1 MSLEKI
7 VDTIIADAR
16 KEAEE
21 IILESRK
28 KAEEIRQTARREAE
42 EKAAARL
49 AEADREARLQAGRIL
64 TQARL
69 EKKLL
74 VLRQKRDLIDQ
85 VLTRAFES
93 DSLRP
98 VKLKRTVVVKDGE
111 REEVF
116 GREKLIAELR
126 ARLESEILDL
136 LKI

>member
-7 VDTIIADAR
+7 VEKITADAR
-16 KEAEE
+16 AEAEK
-21 IILESRK
+21 ITLESRK
-28 KAEEIRQTARREAE
+28 RAEEIKQAARREAD

-49 AEADREARLQAGRIL
+49 SEAEREARLQAGRIV

-74 VLRQKRDLIDQ
+74 VLRQRRELLDQ
-85 VLTRAFES
+85 VLTRAFDS

-98 VKLKRTVVVKDGE
+98 LELKRTVVVKDGE

-116 GREKLIAELR
+116 DRGKLIAELR

>member
-7 VDTIIADAR
+7 VERIISDAR
-16 KEAEE
+16 AEAEE
-21 IILESRK
+21 FVLESRK
-28 KAEEIRQTARREAE
+28 KAEEIKQAARKEAE

-49 AEADREARLQAGRIL
+49 SEAEREARLQVSRIL

-74 VLRQKRDLIDQ
+74 VLRQRRELLDQ
-85 VLTRAFES
+85 VLTKALDS
-93 DSLRP
+93 DSLRA
-98 VKLKRTVVVKDGE
+98 VELKRRVVVKDGE

-116 GREKLIAELR
+116 GRGKLIVELR
-126 ARLESEILDL
+126 ARLENEILDL

>member
-7 VDTIIADAR
+7 VDKIISDAR
-16 KEAEE
+16 EEAEG
-21 IILESRK
+21 IVLESRK
-28 KAEEIRQTARREAE
+28 KAEEIKQAARREAD

-74 VLRQKRDLIDQ
+74 LLRKKRELLDQ
-85 VLTRAFES
+85 VLTRAFDS
-93 DSLRP
+93 DSLRSLE
-98 VKLKRTVVVKDGE
+98 LKRTVIVKNGE
-111 REEVF
+111 REEVL

-126 ARLESEILDL
+126 ARLESEIMDL

>member
-7 VDTIIADAR
+7 VEKIIADAGA
-16 KEAEE
+16 EAEK

-28 KAEEIRQTARREAE
+28 KAEEIKQAAQCEAG

-49 AEADREARLQAGRIL
+49 SEAEREARLQASRIL

-74 VLRQKRDLIDQ
+74 VLGHRRELLDQ
-85 VLTRAFES
+85 VLNRALES
-93 DSLRP
+93 DSLRTAG
-98 VKLKRTVVVKDGE
+98 LTRTVVAKDGE
-111 REEVF
+111 RQEVF
-116 GREKLIAELR
+116 DRGKLIAELR